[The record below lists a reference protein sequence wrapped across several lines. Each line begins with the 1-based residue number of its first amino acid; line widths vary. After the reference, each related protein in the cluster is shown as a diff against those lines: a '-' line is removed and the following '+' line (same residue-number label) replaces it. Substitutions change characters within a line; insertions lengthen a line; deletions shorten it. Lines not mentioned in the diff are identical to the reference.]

1 MKNIEYKDLISK
13 IVFLSRNVD
22 TNKVIMREYYRRLE
36 RDVNNFLS
44 GDTKKSMMD
53 IVEQIKFG
61 LVDPIKTM
69 NEFIENNNEN
79 MTNIQKITL
88 TGDIEKI
95 NSKLKDSD
103 KDLIPKIKPI
113 ITMIQNYSNQSVSK
127 INKKNIYKYFYN
139 VVDNKLRGTISYKN
153 MTKILK
159 WSLNKVNNN

>member
-79 MTNIQKITL
+79 MTHIQKVTL

-113 ITMIQNYSNQSVSK
+113 ITMIQNYSNQNVSET
-127 INKKNIYKYFYN
+127 NKKNIYKYFYN

-153 MTKILK
+153 LTKILK